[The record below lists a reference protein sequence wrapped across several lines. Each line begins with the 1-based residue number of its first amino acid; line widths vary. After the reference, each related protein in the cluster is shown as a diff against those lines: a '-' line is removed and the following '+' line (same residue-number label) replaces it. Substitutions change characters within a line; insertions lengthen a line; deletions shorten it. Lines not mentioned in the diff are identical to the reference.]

1 MGKQFLVCAKC
12 GHKYIDWIRKEA
24 IEEGNKVLKRTFDK
38 KLAEFN
44 EKKKRGSKSPQWS
57 SNLSSSAA
65 IATSTSI
72 PVTQA
77 LARTTVATGPA
88 SFAIAR
94 VPLLLVPPTTLR

>member
-44 EKKKRGSKSPQWS
+44 EKKKHKKKGQGLKKP
-57 SNLSSSAA
+57 
-65 IATSTSI
+65 
-72 PVTQA
+72 
-77 LARTTVATGPA
+77 TVEQQ
-88 SFAIAR
+88 
-94 VPLLLVPPTTLR
+94 PLLIRCTWHKHFHSGYASTFPNQ